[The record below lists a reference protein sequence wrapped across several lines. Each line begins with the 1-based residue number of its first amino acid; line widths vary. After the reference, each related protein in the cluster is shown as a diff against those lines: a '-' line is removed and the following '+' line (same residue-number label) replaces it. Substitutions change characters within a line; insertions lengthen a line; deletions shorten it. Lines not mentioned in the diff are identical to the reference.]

1 MGMVRARLKSGPPRK
16 TEAQKSEGGAS
27 ILSGSARATGLH
39 NLLGHTRDHPGPEF
53 DTTLWP
59 WYALSCY
66 MPKKTPRKRTNDVGM
81 QLPAALVVK
90 KNLQFI
96 QGQKIF
102 QQGDPAD
109 CVFLIQEGIVKITI
123 VNEQGKEAVI
133 TLLEIGDF
141 VGESCISNG
150 SPFRITSASA
160 IKPTTLVVIQKKEML
175 QALHGDKAF
184 ADRFIAYMLKRN
196 LKVESDLVDQ
206 LFNSTEKRLAR
217 ALLLLAQ
224 YGKDGKPETTV
235 ANISQ
240 ETLAELV
247 GTTRSRVNFFMN
259 KFRKLGFIH
268 YNGGMQVHSSLLNV
282 VLHD

>member
-1 MGMVRARLKSGPPRK
+1 MTKKVAPRRSN
-16 TEAQKSEGGAS
+16 E
-27 ILSGSARATGLH
+27 
-39 NLLGHTRDHPGPEF
+39 
-53 DTTLWP
+53 
-59 WYALSCY
+59 
-66 MPKKTPRKRTNDVGM
+66 GM
-81 QLPAALVVK
+81 QLAPAHLEK
-90 KNLQFI
+90 KSVQFA
-96 QGQKIF
+96 QGETIF
-102 QQGDPAD
+102 RQGDPAD
-109 CVFLIQEGIVKITI
+109 SVFLIQQGVVKISI
-123 VNEQGKEAVI
+123 VNEKGKEAVI
-133 TLLEIGDF
+133 TLLEAGDF
-141 VGESCISNG
+141 VGENCISNG
-150 SPFRITSASA
+150 SPVRITSASA
-160 IKPTTLVVIQKKEML
+160 IKPTTALVIQKKEMFR
-175 QALHGDKAF
+175 ALHEEKEF

-235 ANISQ
+235 GNISQ

-268 YNGGMQVHSSLLNV
+268 YNGGMQIHSSLLNV